1 MDSVCVPLTAA
12 GDIDPRWGRANR
24 VAVAEITDGV
34 ITSWRET
41 TVAWDTQHDQGTE
54 GAHHARI
61 ARFLLDNRVDV
72 VAAQHVGPG
81 MQRMLDSMGIRLVT
95 GISGNARDAVTRIR

>member
-1 MDSVCVPLTAA
+1 V
-12 GDIDPRWGRANR
+12 
-24 VAVAEITDGV
+24 DGV
-34 ITSWRET
+34 IDSWRET
-41 TVAWDTQHDQGTE
+41 TVDWDSQHDQGTE

-81 MQRMLDSMGIRLVT
+81 MQRMLASMGIRLVT
-95 GISGNARDAVTRIR
+95 GMTGDARAAVAQLR

>member
-1 MDSVCVPLTAA
+1 MDTVCVPLALN

-24 VAVAEITDGV
+24 VAVAEVGDGV
-34 ITSWRET
+34 IDSWRET
-41 TVAWDTQHDQGTE
+41 TVAWNIEHDQGTE

-61 ARFLLDNRVDV
+61 ARFLLDNHVDV

-81 MQRMLDSMGIRLVT
+81 MQRMLDSMGIRLVV
-95 GISGNARDAVTRIR
+95 GLNGNAREAVTQPR

>member
-1 MDSVCVPLTAA
+1 MDSVCVPVTAG

-34 ITSWRET
+34 IKSWRET
-41 TVAWDTQHDQGTE
+41 TVSWDTKHDQGTE

-61 ARFLLDNRVDV
+61 ARFLLDNTVDV

-95 GISGNARDAVTRIR
+95 GISGNAREALTRLS